1 MKLWGCPEVPNLS
14 KASCLGSSPSECL
27 SRSIIIMVLQ
37 CRIVLFPSL
46 DDHIWFSVDWIF
58 SHDLDAEMA
67 MEEQAANSA
76 PAAAA
81 AAPAAAEPGSRDGTK
96 YKLVGTLL
104 FSSKIP
110 IFCHLRVFPRSNKS
124 KDGSSRI
131 FHHLPSLLCLP
142 CKMRNLAFFFSSR
155 AIPHVSAIVNC
166 SALP

>member
-1 MKLWGCPEVPNLS
+1 MKLWGCLEVPNLS
-14 KASCLGSSPSECL
+14 KASCLGVF
-27 SRSIIIMVLQ
+27 SIGMCFKIHYNHGTS
-37 CRIVLFPSL
+37 IVSFPSL
-46 DDHIWFSVDWIF
+46 DDHVWFSVDWIF

-110 IFCHLRVFPRSNKS
+110 TFCHLRVFLRSNKY
-124 KDGSSRI
+124 KDGS
-131 FHHLPSLLCLP
+131 
-142 CKMRNLAFFFSSR
+142 
-155 AIPHVSAIVNC
+155 
-166 SALP
+166 